1 MQFPSSLIA
10 AAALALAAG
19 PQLVSA
25 LWECDSG
32 LSALGVEPADGT
44 FYIHYTSVRDS
55 NYKPNGDEGSVEPWI
70 RVCNSN
76 DGAWESTMFAV
87 VCTNFVGGSSPQ
99 SFDATSIGLEESITV
114 YNGEGCDSDA
124 SNLESGYIK
133 YGTTEKSLETGC
145 GTRDHGVTC
154 EFTD

>member
-32 LSALGVEPADGT
+32 LDALGVEPADGT
-44 FYIHYTSVRDS
+44 FYIHYTSYRDS
-55 NYKPNGDEGSVEPWI
+55 SYKPNGEGSVEPWI

-76 DGAWESTMFAV
+76 DGAWESAMFAV
-87 VCTNFVGGSSPQ
+87 VCTNFEGGSSAQ
-99 SFDATSIGLEESITV
+99 TFDASSIGLDEDLVV
-114 YNGEGCDSDA
+114 YSGEGCDASASD
-124 SNLESGYIK
+124 LKGGYIK
-133 YGTTEKSLETGC
+133 YGSTEKSLETGC